1 MFNDKEGAPTPT
13 VKDRIMY
20 FTLAGTTAVAGT
32 GVALWSWQH
41 PSVQA
46 EQKDT
51 SLVKAENPPF
61 NSFNYVQSADKS
73 LKQEGLYFDEISF
86 RTGLQR
92 MGISIDS
99 FEIFGAEPRRA
110 KAGKEGLAVRTLPTS
125 IEEFK
130 RIGTLNWGEAVSW
143 IAEVRVKNEKDNT
156 VEIFGLLPTP
166 HRVSE
171 VNPFQRP
178 DAPNLFMTQ
187 DGKLI
192 QAEFAYIRLGKV
204 LSNGKVENYV
214 EGPDYG
220 RNQQYSSKLTDD
232 GRIKNVQQ
240 PRSDYKTN
248 YIGPA
253 WQYRNK

>member
-1 MFNDKEGAPTPT
+1 MNPSKEGAPTHMSA
-13 VKDRIMY
+13 KDYVLY
-20 FTLAGTTAVAGT
+20 FSLAGLTTAVGT
-32 GVALWSWQH
+32 AVALSGGQSS
-41 PSVQA
+41 PSVQT
-46 EQKDT
+46 EPTNPTTLVQDLN
-51 SLVKAENPPF
+51 SLTYVK
-61 NSFNYVQSADKS
+61 SAKES
-73 LKQEGLYFDEISF
+73 LEKPGLYFDELSIKK
-86 RTGLQR
+86 GLEK
-92 MGISIDS
+92 MGYSDIEM
-99 FEIFGAEPRRA
+99 EIFGAGARKA

-130 RIGTLNWGEAVSW
+130 RIGTLNWGEPVSW

-166 HRVSE
+166 HRISE

-192 QAEFAYIRLGKV
+192 QAEFAYVRLGKV

-240 PRSDYKTN
+240 PRFDYKTN